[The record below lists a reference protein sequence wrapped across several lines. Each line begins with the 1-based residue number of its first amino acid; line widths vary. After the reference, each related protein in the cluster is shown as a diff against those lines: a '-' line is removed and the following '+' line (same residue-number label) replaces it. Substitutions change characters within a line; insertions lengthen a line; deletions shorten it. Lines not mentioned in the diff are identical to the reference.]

1 MFLGHW
7 PELLA
12 VLFIAL
18 LVFGPK
24 RMIEMGSSFGKA
36 FREFREATKELSW
49 TGLLSGSEEEKQ
61 TPLSHLSQIVQ
72 SHSSANE
79 STPAANPPAV
89 TQVVDADEASET
101 PGAN

>member
-36 FREFREATKELSW
+36 FREFRDATKELSW
-49 TGLLSGSEEEKQ
+49 TGLLSGGGEEK
-61 TPLSHLSQIVQ
+61 PASPSHLSQIAQ
-72 SHSSANE
+72 PQSSANG
-79 STPAANPPAV
+79 STPIANPTTV
-89 TQVVDADEASET
+89 TRVVDADESSET
-101 PGAN
+101 PGAS